1 MSMKRSADSGS
12 PYLRAMFAAY
22 GWICGILLGVPAL
35 LMSIVDPSASGGILM
50 TVASFVVPC
59 VLTGARASCEDFGRG
74 ADADEVLLPLVE
86 PSVGGDA
93 GQVLHRD
100 RCSLE
105 GCRREA
111 WAMPVRIDAN
121 DAGELRRRE

>member
-1 MSMKRSADSGS
+1 
-12 PYLRAMFAAY
+12 
-22 GWICGILLGVPAL
+22 
-35 LMSIVDPSASGGILM
+35 M

-111 WAMPVRIDAN
+111 CAMPVRIDAN